1 VTKRPKARPAKK
13 RPAKATA
20 VAVTKPERVRST
32 HPVDAELVRELAK
45 ILDDTGLSEIEIEHG
60 ELRLR
65 LARTPMLQQ
74 PPAHTHV
81 VHSAPAPV
89 ALPPPVAAPAPPPA
103 AAPAPAADAASHPGA
118 VLSPMVGTAYLS
130 PEPGA
135 PAFVKVGDTVTAG
148 QTILVVEAMKTFNPI
163 PAPRAG
169 KVTAIIV
176 TDAQPVEF
184 NEPLLIL
191 E

>member
-1 VTKRPKARPAKK
+1 MSKKPSRAVAKRKPTRVPQVRAPKAKK
-13 RPAKATA
+13 K
-20 VAVTKPERVRST
+20 SSSG
-32 HPVDAELVRELAK
+32 VDADLVRDLAK
-45 ILDDTGLSEIEIEHG
+45 VLDDTGLTEIEVEYG

-65 LARTPMLQQ
+65 LARTLVMAPP

-81 VHSAPAPV
+81 VHSAPAPAA
-89 ALPPPVAAPAPPPA
+89 ALPSPAAAAPPPA

-118 VLSPMVGTAYLS
+118 VPSPMVGTAYLS

-135 PAFVKVGDTVTAG
+135 PTFIKVGDTVNAG
-148 QTILVVEAMKTFNPI
+148 QTSMVVEAMKTFNPI

-169 KVTAIIV
+169 KVTAILV
-176 TDAQPVEF
+176 TDSQPVEYG
-184 NEPLLIL
+184 EPLVII

>member
-1 VTKRPKARPAKK
+1 MAKRKPARVPQVRTPKAKK
-13 RPAKATA
+13 SK
-20 VAVTKPERVRST
+20 SG
-32 HPVDAELVRELAK
+32 VDADLVRDLAK
-45 ILDDTGLSEIEIEHG
+45 VLDDTGLTEIEVEYG

-65 LARTPMLQQ
+65 LARTLVMAQQ

-81 VHSAPAPV
+81 VHSAPAPAPA
-89 ALPPPVAAPAPPPA
+89 ALPAPAAPPPA

-118 VLSPMVGTAYLS
+118 VPSPMVGTAYLS

-135 PAFVKVGDTVTAG
+135 PAFIKVGDTVSAG
-148 QTILVVEAMKTFNPI
+148 QTLMVVEAMKTFNPI

-169 KVTAIIV
+169 KITAILV
-176 TDAQPVEF
+176 SDAQPVEF
-184 NEPLLIL
+184 GEPLVII